1 MGPIGNHW
9 FKFAYVNLG
18 FITIIAIMVY
28 YISMKEIKQ
37 NWSKYRCNPMFLPL
51 SDNIMDDFQK
61 CISSV
66 QNLSMDKM
74 LSPLT
79 QEIDNNNAA
88 IDTANQT
95 NLQNQMSLSS
105 LPTAITA
112 KTDALS
118 EMVVNSG
125 IEFQRLTFG
134 IKDMMAKL
142 VGISGALMYVLESNA
157 KTFGSIWAGPP
168 GQTMRKLALLG
179 HCFHPDTKLKL
190 YSGEI
195 VEMKNIQP
203 GNILEDGSNVVANM
217 KIDNTVNFEPL
228 MKVKTDDPNNFIYV
242 TGSHLIK
249 LKNQKKFVKVY
260 QHPDS
265 SLQNTVKSSWYSC
278 LITNTHHIKIG
289 SQLFWDW
296 EDYYCKST

>member
-51 SDNIMDDFQK
+51 SDNIMGDFQQ
-61 CISSV
+61 CVSSV

-74 LSPLT
+74 MSPLT
-79 QEIDNNNAA
+79 QKMDSNNQAIADTQQKSEANSQSMTNIFNSITTMSNMFNAVF
-88 IDTANQT
+88 N
-95 NLQNQMSLSS
+95 
-105 LPTAITA
+105 
-112 KTDALS
+112 
-118 EMVVNSG
+118 NSV
-125 IEFQRLTFG
+125 IELQRLTYG
-134 IKDMMAKL
+134 IKDTMSKM
-142 VGISGALMYVLESNA
+142 VGISAALMYVLQANA
-157 KTFGSIWAGPP
+157 NTFGSAWAGPP

-179 HCFHPDTKLKL
+179 HCFHPDTKVKL
-190 YSGEI
+190 HSGGM

-203 GNILEDGSNVVANM
+203 GDILEDGSNVIANM
-217 KIDNTVNFEPL
+217 KIDNTVNVEPL
-228 MKVKTDDPNNFIYV
+228 MKIKTEDPNHFIYV

-249 LKNQKKFVKVY
+249 LKNHQKFVKVC
-260 QHPDS
+260 QHPDAL
-265 SLQNTVKSSWYSC
+265 LQNTVKSTWYSC

-289 SQLFWDW
+289 SHIFWDW
-296 EDYYCKST
+296 EDYYCKFT